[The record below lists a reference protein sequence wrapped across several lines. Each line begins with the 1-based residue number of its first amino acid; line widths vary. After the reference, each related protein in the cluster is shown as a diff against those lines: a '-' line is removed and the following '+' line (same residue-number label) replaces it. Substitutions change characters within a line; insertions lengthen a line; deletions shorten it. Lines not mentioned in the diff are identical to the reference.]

1 MSPKIATLLCAFALV
16 AAGLEVFNEVDTQY
30 VTISKRY
37 PGIDLPGK
45 DPLVLVE
52 LVYDATC
59 KESLSK
65 VETAQSSIR
74 FGSRWKPN
82 WSSLTPG
89 SSVLGMHCKSFLI
102 AFSPTNALK
111 LSDMFRIRKAQR
123 LLYICWGISF
133 KITNNGLK
141 KPSLIPRF
149 LPL

>member
-59 KESLSK
+59 KRSLSK
-65 VETAQSSIR
+65 VETAQSSIK

-82 WSSLTPG
+82 
-89 SSVLGMHCKSFLI
+89 
-102 AFSPTNALK
+102 
-111 LSDMFRIRKAQR
+111 
-123 LLYICWGISF
+123 
-133 KITNNGLK
+133 
-141 KPSLIPRF
+141 
-149 LPL
+149 